1 MTENSSQKNAADA
14 GKTENEEIS
23 FADLFEME
31 ENSSV
36 SRVGDV
42 IMGTIVGVVD
52 DHVLVDIGDKAE
64 SYIPLSEFHTE
75 GEEVDVNIGDS
86 FEVFV
91 EKRKEEGGLL
101 LSREKAIGIKVW
113 EEIAKIQADDGTID
127 GKIENRVKGGMS
139 VDIGVPAFLPYSQ
152 IDLRPVKDLD
162 ALIGETFPFK
172 ILKFNRKRN
181 NVVISRRA
189 ILEQE
194 REKMRSEMRTNLEE
208 GMVVKGTVTNITDY
222 GLFIDLGGM
231 DGLCHITDLSWGR
244 VSHPSKL
251 YKVSD
256 EIDVK
261 ILKYDKDS
269 DRVSLGIKQLRPD
282 PWATVTERYP
292 VGSKTVGKV
301 VSITDYGVFV
311 EIEEGVEGLIHISE
325 MTWSKKPRH
334 PSKLVAVSDEIEV
347 MVLNIETE
355 TKRISLGM
363 KQLQPNPWDLVSEN
377 YPVGSIIE
385 GKIKNI
391 TDFGIFIGIEEGIDG
406 LIHVS
411 DLSWTERIKH
421 PTEKYAKSDTIQAV
435 VLKIDR
441 ENERFSLGVKQL
453 EPDPWQAALNNYPS
467 GAIVEGKITNVTD
480 FGIFVQLEEGV
491 EGLVHVSEIS
501 KEKINTPVGMYNV
514 DDNLQVMV
522 INVSSKDRKIGLSI
536 KALDSSSEEGSAEDY
551 KKKQA
556 SGPSTLG
563 DLLKAAEAE
572 AAPEADAADA
582 DAAPESEVEA
592 EVAAEPEADATE
604 AEAAPE
610 TDAADADAAPEP
622 EVETEAAEP
631 EADVAEAAAAPE
643 PEAEAEAAAP
653 EAEAADAA
661 VAPEQEVEAE
671 AAEPEADV
679 ADAAIAP
686 EPEAKAEEAAD
697 DETEAETTPEEDT
710 SETEEDSDK
719 EKE

>member
-1 MTENSSQKNAADA
+1 MTENSTQKNASDA
-14 GKTENEEIS
+14 GKKGAEEMS

-36 SRVGDV
+36 SKVGDV

-64 SYIPLSEFHTE
+64 SYIPLSEFRTE
-75 GEEVDVNIGDS
+75 GETPDIKVGDT

-91 EKRKEEGGLL
+91 EKRKEEGGLQ

-113 EEIAKIQADDGTID
+113 EDIAKIQADDGTID
-127 GKIENRVKGGMS
+127 GKIESRVKGGMS

-162 ALIGETFPFK
+162 ALIGQTFPFK

-189 ILEQE
+189 ILEE
-194 REKMRSEMRTNLEE
+194 DRAKMRADMRTSLEE
-208 GMVVKGTVTNITDY
+208 GMVVKGAVTNITDY

-244 VSHPSKL
+244 VSHPAKL
-251 YKVSD
+251 YKVGD

-261 ILKYDKDS
+261 ILKYDQES

-292 VGSKTVGKV
+292 IGSKTIGKV
-301 VSITDYGVFV
+301 VSITDYGVFI
-311 EIEEGVEGLIHISE
+311 ELEEGVEGLIHISE

-334 PSKLVAVSDEIEV
+334 PSKLVAVGEEVEV

-363 KQLQPNPWDLVSEN
+363 KQLNPNPWDLVSEN

-421 PTEKYAKSDTIQAV
+421 PTEKYAKGDTIQAV

-441 ENERFSLGVKQL
+441 ENERFSLGIKQL
-453 EPDPWQAALNNYPS
+453 EPDPWQAALNNYPA

-501 KEKINTPVGMYNV
+501 KEKITTPVGMYNV
-514 DDNLQVMV
+514 GDNLQVKV

-536 KALDSSSEEGSAEDY
+536 KALDEDSGEDSVKDY

-556 SGPSTLG
+556 AGPATIG
-563 DLLKAAEAE
+563 DLLKEEMESKETSSKAEATSTE
-572 AAPEADAADA
+572 
-582 DAAPESEVEA
+582 EA
-592 EVAAEPEADATE
+592 ETATLKEAEPAD
-604 AEAAPE
+604 
-610 TDAADADAAPEP
+610 
-622 EVETEAAEP
+622 
-631 EADVAEAAAAPE
+631 
-643 PEAEAEAAAP
+643 EAEAEPAAKA
-653 EAEAADAA
+653 EAEPAAKAEAKPAA
-661 VAPEQEVEAE
+661 KAKAEPAAKAEAKPAAKAKAKPAAKAEAE
-671 AAEPEADV
+671 DAEPETD
-679 ADAAIAP
+679 
-686 EPEAKAEEAAD
+686 EE
-697 DETEAETTPEEDT
+697 
-710 SETEEDSDK
+710 
-719 EKE
+719 

>member
-1 MTENSSQKNAADA
+1 MTENSTANNGAKASSA
-14 GKTENEEIS
+14 ENEEMS
-23 FADLFEME
+23 FADLFEMD

-36 SRVGDV
+36 SKVGDV
-42 IMGTIVGVVD
+42 INGTVVGIVD

-64 SYIPLSEFHTE
+64 SYIPLSEFRTE
-75 GEEVDVNIGDS
+75 GEEEEVNVGDS

-113 EEIAKIQADDGTID
+113 EEIAKIQADDGTIE

-162 ALIGETFPFK
+162 ALIGQTFPFK

-189 ILEQE
+189 ILEKE
-194 REKMRSEMRTNLEE
+194 REAMRETMRTSLEE

-244 VSHPSKL
+244 VSHPAKL
-251 YKVSD
+251 YKVGD

-261 ILKYDKDS
+261 ILKYDQDS

-292 VGSKTVGKV
+292 IGSKTVGKV

-311 EIEEGVEGLIHISE
+311 ELEEGVEGLIHISE

-334 PSKLVAVSDEIEV
+334 PSKLVAAGDEVEI

-363 KQLQPNPWDLVSEN
+363 KQLNPNPWDLVSEN

-421 PTEKYAKSDTIQAV
+421 PTEKYAKGDTIQAV

-441 ENERFSLGVKQL
+441 ENERFSLGIKQL
-453 EPDPWQAALNNYPS
+453 EPDPWVAALSNYPS
-467 GAIVEGKITNVTD
+467 GAIVEGTITNVTD
-480 FGIFVQLEEGV
+480 FGIFVQLEEGI

-501 KEKINTPVGMYNV
+501 KEKITTPVGMYNIG
-514 DDNLQVMV
+514 DTLQVKV

-536 KALDSSSEEGSAEDY
+536 KALDTDSSEDSLQDY

-556 SGPSTLG
+556 TGPSTIG
-563 DLLKAAEAE
+563 DLLKSEMESKETTTKEEPADAAAEAAPVDAAEAAPAEDAAE
-572 AAPEADAADA
+572 AAPEEDA
-582 DAAPESEVEA
+582 
-592 EVAAEPEADATE
+592 

-610 TDAADADAAPEP
+610 KVAEASPEEEIVAEAAGEAGADDTAADADEEP
-622 EVETEAAEP
+622 ETAT
-631 EADVAEAAAAPE
+631 DSDD
-643 PEAEAEAAAP
+643 
-653 EAEAADAA
+653 AAD
-661 VAPEQEVEAE
+661 
-671 AAEPEADV
+671 
-679 ADAAIAP
+679 
-686 EPEAKAEEAAD
+686 
-697 DETEAETTPEEDT
+697 
-710 SETEEDSDK
+710 K
-719 EKE
+719 E

>member
-1 MTENSSQKNAADA
+1 MTENSTQENAADA
-14 GKTENEEIS
+14 GKKDSEEMS

-36 SRVGDV
+36 SKVGDV
-42 IMGTIVGVVD
+42 IKGTVVGIVD

-64 SYIPLSEFHTE
+64 SYIPLSEFRTE
-75 GEEVDVNIGDS
+75 GEEKEIKIGDA

-91 EKRKEEGGLL
+91 EKRKEEGGLQ

-127 GKIENRVKGGMS
+127 GKIESRVKGGMS

-162 ALIGETFPFK
+162 ALIGQSFPFK

-189 ILEQE
+189 ILEKE
-194 REKMRSEMRTNLEE
+194 REKMRADMRTSLEE

-244 VSHPSKL
+244 VSHPAKL
-251 YKVSD
+251 YKVGD
-256 EIDVK
+256 DIDVK
-261 ILKYDKDS
+261 ILKYDQES

-292 VGSKTVGKV
+292 IGSNTVGKV

-311 EIEEGVEGLIHISE
+311 ELEEGVEGLIHISE

-334 PSKLVAVSDEIEV
+334 PSKLVTVGDEVEI

-355 TKRISLGM
+355 SKRISLGM
-363 KQLQPNPWDLVSEN
+363 KQLHPNPWDLVSEN

-421 PTEKYAKSDTIQAV
+421 PTEKYAKGDTIQAV

-441 ENERFSLGVKQL
+441 ENERFSLGIKQL
-453 EPDPWQAALNNYPS
+453 EPDPWQAALNNYPG

-501 KEKINTPVGMYNV
+501 KEKITTPVGMYNV
-514 DDNLQVMV
+514 GDSLKVKV
-522 INVSSKDRKIGLSI
+522 INVSSKDRKIGLSV
-536 KALDSSSEEGSAEDY
+536 KAMDEDSGEDTLKDY

-556 SGPSTLG
+556 AGPATIG
-563 DLLKAAEAE
+563 DLLKEEMESKGTSSKAEAAPEEAEAAAEEAE
-572 AAPEADAADA
+572 AAPE
-582 DAAPESEVEA
+582 EA
-592 EVAAEPEADATE
+592 ETAVEEV
-604 AEAAPE
+604 EAAPE
-610 TDAADADAAPEP
+610 EAETAATEELEPADEADAED
-622 EVETEAAEP
+622 
-631 EADVAEAAAAPE
+631 
-643 PEAEAEAAAP
+643 AEAE
-653 EAEAADAA
+653 
-661 VAPEQEVEAE
+661 
-671 AAEPEADV
+671 
-679 ADAAIAP
+679 
-686 EPEAKAEEAAD
+686 
-697 DETEAETTPEEDT
+697 T
-710 SETEEDSDK
+710 DK
-719 EKE
+719 DKD